1 MKRDNSSASRQ
12 DKVVKL
18 VNIADWD
25 DLCCTGYTRL
35 DQIPA
40 IVAGYR
46 KIAELI
52 GSLTIHLM
60 ENTDKGDTR
69 IQNELSRKIDID
81 PCKYMTRSQFIEYV
95 LMDMFLYGKGNSIV
109 KVKTSRGYLSN
120 LQPIPSSR
128 VNLISDVTGYDY
140 KVSIDGK
147 LYNPN
152 DVLHFVYNPD
162 KEFPWKGMGVTTT
175 LKDLADCLR
184 QAQNT
189 EKGFM
194 QSKWKPSLIVKV
206 DGMIDEFSSKE
217 GRKKIINEYIDT
229 SEAGEPW
236 VIPAEQLD
244 VKEVRPLS
252 LSDIALND
260 NVQLDTKKVAALLGV
275 PPFVLGVGEYNQKEW
290 NNFVQTKIRP
300 IVIGLEQE
308 LTRKLILNPKWHIKF
323 NFLSLLDY
331 DINTIADVYTT
342 LQDRGDVSG
351 NEVRD
356 RLGMSPVDGLDEY
369 KILENYIPID
379 MSGNQKK
386 LVKDGE

>member
-386 LVKDGE
+386 LVQGDE

>member
-1 MKRDNSSASRQ
+1 MKRDNSPASRQ

-128 VNLISDVTGYDY
+128 VDLISDVTGYDY

-162 KEFPWKGMGVTTT
+162 KEYPWKGMGVTTT

-356 RLGMSPVDGLDEY
+356 RLGLSPVDGLDEY

-386 LVKDGE
+386 LVQGDE

>member
-275 PPFVLGVGEYNQKEW
+275 PPFVLGIGEYNQKEW

-386 LVKDGE
+386 LVQGDE

>member
-128 VNLISDVTGYDY
+128 VDLISDVTGYDY

-162 KEFPWKGMGVTTT
+162 KEYPWKGMGVTTT

-206 DGMIDEFSSKE
+206 DGMIDEFSSKK

-356 RLGMSPVDGLDEY
+356 RLGLSPVDGLDEY

-386 LVKDGE
+386 LVQGDE

>member
-1 MKRDNSSASRQ
+1 MKRDNSPASRQ
-12 DKVVKL
+12 GKVVKL

-128 VNLISDVTGYDY
+128 VDLISDVTGYDY

-162 KEFPWKGMGVTTT
+162 KEYPWKGMGVTTT

-356 RLGMSPVDGLDEY
+356 RLGLSPVDGLDEY

-386 LVKDGE
+386 LVQGDE

>member
-128 VNLISDVTGYDY
+128 VDLISDVTGYDY

-162 KEFPWKGMGVTTT
+162 KEYPWKGMGVTTT

-356 RLGMSPVDGLDEY
+356 RLGLSPVDGLDEY

-386 LVKDGE
+386 LVQGDE

>member
-1 MKRDNSSASRQ
+1 MKRDDSSASRQ

-128 VNLISDVTGYDY
+128 VDLISDVTGYDY

-162 KEFPWKGMGVTTT
+162 KEYPWKGMGVTTT

-356 RLGMSPVDGLDEY
+356 RLGLSPVDGLDEY

-386 LVKDGE
+386 LVQGDE